1 MSVDRKTLGCSLA
14 AILAGAVLAASTV
27 HAQSRGEAPGYVTD
41 SEGNIFVSGAGE
53 CWHSS
58 TWTRAMA
65 NVAGCD
71 GVVVNTKPDVF
82 VGGPSGLVTGV
93 VIPAATLFA
102 FDSAKLSDAGKE
114 ALRDYRSQLRP
125 ELTKA
130 FEAVIIGYTDSTG
143 NADYNVGLSKRR
155 ADSVRDYLVSIGVP
169 AEKLRTVGRGKSDPI
184 ASNDTAQGRAQNRR
198 VEIFVI
204 GEVRALDAM
213 VFPSVAL
220 FPRRSA
226 ELTAQGK
233 QRLEKDQNE
242 ARDML
247 QRAVYIEVIG
257 HTDDVGGEQYNL
269 ELSEQRARA
278 VRDYLVSTGVD
289 PTKIVITGA
298 GQSKP
303 IASNRTEEGRAQNRR
318 VEVLVLGRLR

>member
-1 MSVDRKTLGCSLA
+1 
-14 AILAGAVLAASTV
+14 
-27 HAQSRGEAPGYVTD
+27 
-41 SEGNIFVSGAGE
+41 
-53 CWHSS
+53 
-58 TWTRAMA
+58 
-65 NVAGCD
+65 
-71 GVVVNTKPDVF
+71 
-82 VGGPSGLVTGV
+82 
-93 VIPAATLFA
+93 
-102 FDSAKLSDAGKE
+102 
-114 ALRDYRSQLRP
+114 
-125 ELTKA
+125 
-130 FEAVIIGYTDSTG
+130 
-143 NADYNVGLSKRR
+143 
-155 ADSVRDYLVSIGVP
+155 
-169 AEKLRTVGRGKSDPI
+169 
-184 ASNDTAQGRAQNRR
+184 
-198 VEIFVI
+198 
-204 GEVRALDAM
+204 M